1 MRKLFTSKQE
11 ASLISIYYYMKDYEE
26 YLTKMF
32 NEDKLNLTEYNNL
45 SNDIKQAIK
54 HLSAVIS
61 IHIDDIFPE

>member
-11 ASLISIYYYMKDYEE
+11 ESLISVYYYMKDYDER
-26 YLTKMF
+26 LTKMF
-32 NEDKLNLTEYNNL
+32 NDGKLNLSEYNNL

-61 IHIDDIFPE
+61 IHIDDIFQE